1 MRKTAADVV
10 LLQAAQVLAD
20 FLCNGRR
27 KHTGVGTRIGNQLFL
42 VKLLDDFQRF
52 IRADFEEAG
61 TVVLQLRKVVEQR
74 RIFILFFR
82 SIFRTRGIRGFCA
95 FNSSI
100 SFCASSFSGIH
111 SPYREAAS

>member
-1 MRKTAADVV
+1 MADVV

-74 RIFILFFR
+74 RIFILFFPLHFQNAR
-82 SIFRTRGIRGFCA
+82 DQRILCF
-95 FNSSI
+95 
-100 SFCASSFSGIH
+100 
-111 SPYREAAS
+111 